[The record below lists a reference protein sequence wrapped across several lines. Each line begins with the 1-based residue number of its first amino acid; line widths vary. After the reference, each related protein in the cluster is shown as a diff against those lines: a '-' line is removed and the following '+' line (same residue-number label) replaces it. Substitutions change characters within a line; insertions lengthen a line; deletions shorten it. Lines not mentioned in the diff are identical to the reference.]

1 MDTKGRLVKSLIAVS
16 AAMILLLAVFAFPAS
31 AFTFDYDLIPPC
43 PYFVVSGQLPYGED
57 TVVLYFETSTNM
69 YWWFLNSTVV
79 DSQTG
84 ASKLFTCYAEQDG
97 SYINF
102 VMGSGS
108 EIVSVW
114 KNKTTGSS
122 NYETVG
128 SAINGLYSWTYQEEF
143 RNVSNVMCNYTGTYY
158 GMDVY
163 TAYMNG
169 ELTFN
174 DELYEFQVKEYPS
187 TELEA
192 IDSVYNVVQDT
203 FSKLDDIENQL
214 QDIQGSSDEVI
225 TVVQEGNSEVK
236 QEVQEQ
242 ATNIV
247 NDINNAGEDEESLDT
262 DLSWM
267 DSTIDT
273 LQGWADTIDGFADT
287 IESAG
292 DEIEEYIESG
302 SGIVSKFLDIVPG
315 PVLAALAFGLVFIV
329 VKKIVGREG

>member
-1 MDTKGRLVKSLIAVS
+1 MDTKNRYVKRITAIS
-16 AAMILLLAVFAFPAS
+16 AAVFLLLAVFAFPAS
-31 AFTFDYDLIPPC
+31 AFSSDYDLIPPC

-57 TVVLYFETSTNM
+57 TVVLYFETSTNL
-69 YWWFLNSTVV
+69 YWWFLNSSVI
-79 DSQTG
+79 DSSTG
-84 ASKLFTCYAEQDG
+84 LSKMFTCYAEQDG

-108 EIVSVW
+108 DIISVYQ
-114 KNKTTGSS
+114 NRSTGSS
-122 NYETVG
+122 HYEFVG
-128 SAINGLYSWTYQEEF
+128 TAIDGFYSWTYEEEF
-143 RNVSNVMCNYTGTYY
+143 RNVSNVYCNYTGTYF
-158 GMDVY
+158 GMDAY

-174 DELYEFQVKEYPS
+174 DELYQFQVKEYPS

-192 IDSVYNVVQDT
+192 IDTVYDVVADT
-203 FSKLDDIENQL
+203 QSRLDEIEDQL
-214 QDIQGSSDEVI
+214 SYLQGSNDEI
-225 TVVQEGNSEVK
+225 KTEIQEGNSEVK

-287 IESAG
+287 IESSG